1 MRIVHTSDWH
11 AGRVWY
17 GLDRLKELEAVLDHL
32 GRFIEREKVDLLLL
46 TGDVFDHGAPSAEAE
61 RLVFRFLRRVGDTGA
76 ASVVIAGNHDNPAR
90 MEAWGT
96 LAELVNV
103 HVVSQPVGP
112 DAGGTI
118 TISTRAG
125 QTAIV
130 AALPFADVGHLVSAA
145 ELGGDETHARLSYA
159 EGLKVMVEKLCA
171 RFRGDAVNLL
181 LAHTHLEGAL
191 IANSERKVHVTEQW
205 AASPQSLPAS
215 AHYIALGHIH
225 RPQRIAAAAAPT
237 YYAGSPLQ
245 LDFGE
250 MGETKTFVF
259 IEARPGLP
267 AEVRHVSYEGG
278 RPLREVRA
286 SLAELEHLAPDLAGA
301 WLRVIVPMERRDP
314 DLGAKVRRILK
325 DAVVIQPQLPEAAS
339 SIPPPSIRGQSPS
352 ERYAAYV
359 REHGRSQD
367 PALIE
372 AFEKLRARCSLETE
386 E

>member
-1 MRIVHTSDWH
+1 M
-11 AGRVWY
+11 WY

-61 RLVFRFLRRVGDTGA
+61 RLVFRFLRRVGDAGA

-125 QTAIV
+125 ESAVV
-130 AALPFADVGHLVSAA
+130 AALPFADVGHLISAA
-145 ELGGDETHARLSYA
+145 ELGGDETQARLSYA
-159 EGLKVMVEKLCA
+159 EGLKSMVEKLCA

-205 AASPQSLPAS
+205 AASPQCLPAS
-215 AHYIALGHIH
+215 AHYVALGHIH

-267 AEVRHVSYEGG
+267 AEVRHVPYEGG
-278 RPLREVRA
+278 RPLR
-286 SLAELEHLAPDLAGA
+286 
-301 WLRVIVPMERRDP
+301 
-314 DLGAKVRRILK
+314 
-325 DAVVIQPQLPEAAS
+325 
-339 SIPPPSIRGQSPS
+339 
-352 ERYAAYV
+352 
-359 REHGRSQD
+359 
-367 PALIE
+367 
-372 AFEKLRARCSLETE
+372 
-386 E
+386 

>member
-1 MRIVHTSDWH
+1 M
-11 AGRVWY
+11 WY

-61 RLVFRFLRRVGDTGA
+61 RLVFRFLRRVGDAGA

-125 QTAIV
+125 ESAVV
-130 AALPFADVGHLVSAA
+130 AALPFADVGHLISAA
-145 ELGGDETHARLSYA
+145 ELGGDETQARLSYA
-159 EGLKVMVEKLCA
+159 EGLKSMVEKLCA

-205 AASPQSLPAS
+205 AASPQCLPAS
-215 AHYIALGHIH
+215 AHYVALGHIH

-267 AEVRHVSYEGG
+267 AEVRHVPYEGG

-286 SLAELEHLAPDLAGA
+286 SLGELEQLAPELDGA
-301 WLRVIVPMERRDP
+301 WLRVIVPMDRRDP
-314 DLGAKVRRILK
+314 DLGAKVRKILRH
-325 DAVVIQPQLPEAAS
+325 AVVIQPLLPEASS
-339 SIPPPSIRGQSPS
+339 SISPPSIRGQSPS

-367 PALIE
+367 PALLE